1 MTSLPHRELGR
12 TGFSVSALGFG
23 GAPVGDL
30 YELLDE
36 SSAVDTVVAA
46 VESGVTLLD
55 TSPWYGNGLSEHR
68 IGTALRRTDSSAV
81 RISTKAG
88 RITDPFRP
96 ADGDSGFVGGT
107 DHALA
112 IDYSRDGA
120 LRALEQSMLRLGRS
134 RIDLVLVHDLDRW
147 THGDDYERRY
157 AEALEGTVPVLRELR
172 AQGLIGGYGT
182 GVNEAEAAERFARDC
197 DPDAILLAGRY
208 SLLEQPAL
216 ESFLPFALERGI
228 GVVLGGVYNSGILA
242 TGAVPGARYN
252 YGAAPPTILSR
263 VAAIEATCA
272 GFDVPLR
279 RAALHFALGHP
290 AVSSVVLGA
299 ASAAEVR
306 AQAADLLAEVPA
318 ALWDRLK
325 DAGLLGESVPVPPA
339 DGPGA
344 SARSA
349 VDAPPDVREEA
360 ANE

>member
-1 MTSLPHRELGR
+1 MAALPHRVLGK
-12 TGFSVSALGFG
+12 TGLSVSALGFG

-30 YELLDE
+30 YERLDE
-36 SSAVDTVVAA
+36 GRAIDTVVAA
-46 VESGVTLLD
+46 VEAGVTLLD
-55 TSPWYGNGLSEHR
+55 TSPWYGSGLSEHR
-68 IGTALRRTDSSAV
+68 IGAALRRVDSPAV
-81 RISTKAG
+81 LISTKVG
-88 RITDPFRP
+88 RVADPFRP
-96 ADGDSGFVGGT
+96 SDGAAGFAGGL
-107 DHALA
+107 DHALVL
-112 IDYSRDGA
+112 DYSRAGV

-147 THGDDYERRY
+147 THGADYERRY
-157 AEALEGTVPVLRELR
+157 AEALEGAVPALETLR

-216 ESFLPFALERGI
+216 DSFLPYALERGI

-252 YGAAPPTILSR
+252 YGTPTPEILAR
-263 VAAIEATCA
+263 VAGIEAVCA
-272 GFDVPLR
+272 SLGVPLR

-306 AQAADLLAEVPA
+306 TQAADLLASVPA
-318 ALWDRLK
+318 GLWERLQ
-325 DAGLLGESVPVPPA
+325 AVGLLGEAVPVPGPIPQA
-339 DGPGA
+339 DGLGGA
-344 SARSA
+344 
-349 VDAPPDVREEA
+349 VGGGEETRK
-360 ANE
+360 N